1 MKCNCSCVFDWTGLD
16 YKWIPQ
22 LLRFHRD
29 IKHTCYMI
37 LVFQRLYCRMHCV
50 KWSIDLIFKTS
61 SLIWNKKRLWIRRKN
76 RQDPE
81 LEKKN
86 IFIYRSSDM

>member
-29 IKHTCYMI
+29 IKHTCYMMPVCPKTI
-37 LVFQRLYCRMHCV
+37 LRNYVTLGCRINGYM
-50 KWSIDLIFKTS
+50 IPFL
-61 SLIWNKKRLWIRRKN
+61 
-76 RQDPE
+76 
-81 LEKKN
+81 
-86 IFIYRSSDM
+86 

>member
-29 IKHTCYMI
+29 IKHTCYMMPVCPKTLLRNAI
-37 LVFQRLYCRMHCV
+37 
-50 KWSIDLIFKTS
+50 KWSIDDGIF
-61 SLIWNKKRLWIRRKN
+61 NH
-76 RQDPE
+76 PV
-81 LEKKN
+81 
-86 IFIYRSSDM
+86 

>member
-29 IKHTCYMI
+29 IKHTCYMMPA
-37 LVFQRLYCRMHCV
+37 C
-50 KWSIDLIFKTS
+50 SKTM
-61 SLIWNKKRLWIRRKN
+61 LRNALRKIEYGFHIQNIRC
-76 RQDPE
+76 DG
-81 LEKKN
+81 
-86 IFIYRSSDM
+86 

>member
-29 IKHTCYMI
+29 IKHTCYVMPVCPKSHDMYI
-37 LVFQRLYCRMHCV
+37 VRIIQIH
-50 KWSIDLIFKTS
+50 K
-61 SLIWNKKRLWIRRKN
+61 IWG
-76 RQDPE
+76 
-81 LEKKN
+81 EK
-86 IFIYRSSDM
+86 